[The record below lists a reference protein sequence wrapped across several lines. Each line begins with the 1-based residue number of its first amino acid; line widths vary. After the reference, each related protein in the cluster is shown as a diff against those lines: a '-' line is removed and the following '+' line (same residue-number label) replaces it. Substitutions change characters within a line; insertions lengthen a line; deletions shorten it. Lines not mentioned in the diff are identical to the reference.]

1 MPAITALL
9 PAYNEEVSI
18 GSVVLRARKYA
29 DRVIVVDDGSS
40 DRTAEVAALAGAEVL
55 RHERNQGKGA
65 ALRTGFEY
73 LDEDSIIVT
82 IDTDGQHDPAD
93 IPRLVEPILRG
104 EADMV
109 NGSRYLNGNKKD
121 TPLYRRLGQVV
132 LDTATNLESGLA
144 VTDSQSGFRAF
155 SGAAKGVFRFRQS
168 GLAIESEMLADAAAA
183 GLRIKE
189 VEIGVRYDVD
199 GSSEHPVAHGVRVL
213 LKVLHDMEL
222 RRPLYYFTAP
232 GIVMAGA
239 GVLMGLDFLRTF
251 YRGGSLYYGPTLL
264 MILLTLLGS
273 FMALVGII
281 LHSISKMLNECKS
294 EIERIGRA
302 ANVYSNSPGNKARRD
317 N

>member
-1 MPAITALL
+1 MSAITALL

-18 GSVVLRARKYA
+18 GSVVLRTRQYA
-29 DRVIVVDDGSS
+29 DRVVVIDDGSS
-40 DRTAEVAALAGAEVL
+40 DRTAEVALLAGAEVL
-55 RHERNQGKGA
+55 RHEKNQGKGV
-65 ALRTGFEY
+65 ALKTGFSS
-73 LDEDSIIVT
+73 LNGAAVIVT
-82 IDTDGQHDPAD
+82 IDTDGQHDPSD

-132 LDTATNLESGLA
+132 LDTATNLDSGLA

-155 SGAAKGVFRFRQS
+155 TGAAKGVFRFRQN

-222 RRPLYYFTAP
+222 RRPLYYFTVP
-232 GIVMAGA
+232 GLVMAGA
-239 GVLMGLDFLRTF
+239 GVLMGLEFLRIF
-251 YRGGSLYYGPTLL
+251 AHGGSLQYGPTLL
-264 MILLTLLGS
+264 MVLLTLIGS
-273 FMALVGII
+273 FMALTGVI
-281 LHSISKMLNECKS
+281 LHSISRIMNECKS
-294 EIERIGRA
+294 EFVMMGRA
-302 ANVYSNSPGNKARRD
+302 GRES
-317 N
+317 